1 MPLLKRTAIQPIIQI
16 QTKIINRKETIELK
30 RVTTNKNGAEKYTD
44 LEIAKKTKEKFICA
58 GQVLYIGVTTK
69 NNTERVTLEIE
80 GDKSIAQLD
89 ELTKKFEIDEANQ
102 KSIKKR
108 YKSASEI
115 QKIYKMPT
123 RLKLKEDLGG
133 GEKYYYIEYVI
144 PYKSA
149 QTLNSWVTLRE
160 KNKNAFEI
168 NEQELFSRIT
178 KPYEIVIKAESENGI
193 ATKREK
199 LDVFEAW
206 NTIYNRDLRKY
217 VR

>member
-1 MPLLKRTAIQPIIQI
+1 
-16 QTKIINRKETIELK
+16 
-30 RVTTNKNGAEKYTD
+30 
-44 LEIAKKTKEKFICA
+44 
-58 GQVLYIGVTTK
+58 
-69 NNTERVTLEIE
+69 
-80 GDKSIAQLD
+80 
-89 ELTKKFEIDEANQ
+89 
-102 KSIKKR
+102 
-108 YKSASEI
+108 
-115 QKIYKMPT
+115 MPT